1 MASLYFLTFQ
11 KILSDD
17 LRKIVMG
24 SILHSSDNIECVR
37 VKGADNVT
45 NCTYKYSWGS
55 DLRLVTNKHVEVS
68 LRPFMTTHTKT
79 LIHFNASL
87 RE

>member
-1 MASLYFLTFQ
+1 MVSLYFLTL
-11 KILSDD
+11 KKVLSDD

-24 SILHSSDNIECVR
+24 SILHSNNNIECVL
-37 VKGADNVT
+37 VKGVDHVT

-68 LRPFMTTHTKT
+68 LRPFMTTH
-79 LIHFNASL
+79 N
-87 RE
+87 